1 MTGYDSWLEAPRASA
16 DRAAEWDEAIDEY
29 LGAEYDEAC
38 KLSNGHEPAA
48 GCQHMDATDALDY
61 IMQRDDAYLLLRH
74 IILCAC
80 SSHARD
86 TVDGAVH
93 RMIEAGR
100 QAYIADQA
108 NRKRAIEDMEG
119 SNHD

>member
-16 DRAAEWDEAIDEY
+16 DRAAEWEELIDERLGDEYDRACRTNYRY
-29 LGAEYDEAC
+29 LGSPYR
-38 KLSNGHEPAA
+38 PA
-48 GCQHMDATDALDY
+48 
-61 IMQRDDAYLLLRH
+61 RNVDDVVLAISDRPDCDTLLRNIVLAAH
-74 IILCAC
+74 GQT
-80 SSHARD
+80 SD

-108 NRKRAIEDMEG
+108 NRRRASEDMEG